1 MTVDAADTTGGTTT
15 TETVTIVTPVK
26 DSQITTDVIAVSGKT
41 KKNSKV
47 SFLLNGKDE

>member
-1 MTVDAADTTGGTTT
+1 MVEAADSTGGQTS

-26 DSQITTDVIAVSGKT
+26 DSKITTDMIAVSGQT